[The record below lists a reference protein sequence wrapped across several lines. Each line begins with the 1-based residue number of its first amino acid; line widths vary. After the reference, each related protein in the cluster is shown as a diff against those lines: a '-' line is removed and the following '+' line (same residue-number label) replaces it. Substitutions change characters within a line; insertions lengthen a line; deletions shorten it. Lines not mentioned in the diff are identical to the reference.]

1 MKTGGTVSLR
11 DLVSEAEVI
20 LRSGN
25 CSCSEDPR
33 REATTL
39 LEAAVGATRVDI
51 LVRPDLTADA
61 EGVARYMEMIDRRS
75 KGVPLQLLVG
85 KTGFHDIVLRVER
98 GVFIPRPET
107 EVLVELALGAI
118 RERLSSSTEPIR
130 VLDLCTGT
138 GAVAIAVAASV
149 RDSTDSRVSIHAGD
163 LNSRAV
169 RLARTNAQESEVAD
183 LVEVRRSDLFSA
195 FKDLLGTVDVL
206 TANPPYIDPK
216 ERDTLPPEVKN
227 ADPKEALFDPAGGTG
242 FHQRIA
248 EQAREFL
255 QPGGWLLFEIGEAQG
270 PEVRDQ
276 LEMLGFVDAEV
287 LPDFAERNRI
297 VRARWMGQE

>member
-1 MKTGGTVSLR
+1 
-11 DLVSEAEVI
+11 
-20 LRSGN
+20 
-25 CSCSEDPR
+25 
-33 REATTL
+33 
-39 LEAAVGATRVDI
+39 
-51 LVRPDLTADA
+51 
-61 EGVARYMEMIDRRS
+61 
-75 KGVPLQLLVG
+75 
-85 KTGFHDIVLRVER
+85 
-98 GVFIPRPET
+98 
-107 EVLVELALGAI
+107 
-118 RERLSSSTEPIR
+118 
-130 VLDLCTGT
+130 
-138 GAVAIAVAASV
+138 
-149 RDSTDSRVSIHAGD
+149 
-163 LNSRAV
+163 
-169 RLARTNAQESEVAD
+169 
-183 LVEVRRSDLFSA
+183 
-195 FKDLLGTVDVL
+195 VDVL

-227 ADPKEALFDPAGGTG
+227 ADPTEALFDPAGGTG